1 MVTKHNIANGK
12 NTESEWWKRLFCAF
26 MMFLFLCFDSENN
39 ERKEQKNQCFR
50 YTIYDAL
57 ILLEGKILW
66 KNKVKVFYGEKQKTK
81 K

>member
-1 MVTKHNIANGK
+1 
-12 NTESEWWKRLFCAF
+12 

-66 KNKVKVFYGEKQKTK
+66 KNKVELFYGEKQRTK